1 MLLLKRPIVFAWRDP
16 RRPARRPLAYIAGWP
31 LAVIVSLG
39 AVCTVAQEDDDAEDQ
54 DAVEAT
60 ELEDAPVIPATD
72 IEVVVVTGSR
82 LAREPSEL
90 SRDVIVLDE
99 DAIIAS
105 GELTLPRLLRQL
117 PQNINSTNETVG
129 SRLNGTK
136 NFTGASTVN
145 LRGLGSEST
154 LILIDGRRVGYSGL
168 LGGVTDISTIPLSMV
183 ERVEIITDGASAIY
197 GSDAVGGVV
206 NIITKKDYSGIDIKL
221 DYGRPQKPG
230 YDESRA
236 SVSGGWS
243 WGDVRMRGGYEYFY
257 DSGLDASQRDTVVHS
272 NRVDR
277 NNQKTG
283 LAGPQMRVFTY
294 FFDDS
299 CDADKAV
306 VYVLNGQVI
315 TRAEYAA
322 LDEGSQR
329 RAMCHSDVTL
339 PAGFQSGSDLNGIEI
354 FGPPNWGEDAEF
366 GTSLRPEQQHHVIN
380 VGGDY
385 SLNDNIALHGNLR
398 YAQKETTS
406 DSGLNSISS
415 NVHAANPFNPFGHLV
430 QMRGQILNA
439 PPRQFASEKEDL
451 AILLGAN
458 GEIGASGWNWQA
470 EFSRT
475 EENVDADRINV
486 LDSGTIAGGLDS
498 DGVTDVLIT
507 NLSGVTEDECNAAM
521 AEYSA
526 VRVVY
531 TPPRGFFAS
540 SCRVYGPPADPID
553 PFGDLSIYVAPVLG
567 TAATNQ
573 QTQFEAVAR
582 GELFDIGG
590 GPVGVAVGVEIRQ
603 DVIDTMSEF
612 PNPGFG
618 RCSEVGCPNGSVV
631 GADSFNTRISRDTQ
645 AAFFE
650 GAVPL
655 VREHNASAVV
665 QNLTLTFSGR
675 YDSYSNVE
683 VDYRQTATGE
693 AGTDNPQDPGA
704 EFTWSVGL
712 AYQPTDQFRFKA
724 DTRTAFVAPQ
734 LNQLIRR
741 TQERSPAG
749 AFRGLYFIKPDSMGR
764 TQTHNN
770 VFNNTGGN
778 EKLIPETAESYSFS
792 MEWTPFEGLSMLA
805 GWSDTLFQDRIAF
818 FSSLV
823 GIDPDNLPAN
833 VVYYPE
839 EDIYVKDERFINVSS
854 VERAGLDLELGY
866 EIPTDNGMF
875 SFTLRRSYT
884 EKFKVQV
891 DAASGE
897 VQSLLKVRDDITSS
911 RDALLAPVPAH
922 STYAQMTWT
931 RGGLSLS
938 ADAQGTGGTSH
949 LRLGSTDGYI
959 YRTEPATL
967 VDLVAVY
974 DFEQGAWFNGPWAD
988 GLRATLTINNVT
1000 NAFARNSLIDRGEL
1014 LARNPGHTEV
1024 NTINPIYEWTQGR
1037 AFRLSVSKSLNL

>member
-1 MLLLKRPIVFAWRDP
+1 HTPQSPWRRLP
-16 RRPARRPLAYIAGWP
+16 FLAGWP
-31 LAVIVSLG
+31 IALVVSF
-39 AVCTVAQEDDDAEDQ
+39 ATAFAVAQEDDDDDEETT
-54 DAVEAT
+54 EAT

-72 IEVVVVTGSR
+72 VEVVVVTGSR

-117 PQNINSTNETVG
+117 PQNINATNETIG
-129 SRLNGTK
+129 SGLNGTK

-154 LILIDGRRVGYSGL
+154 LILIDGRRIGYSGL

-206 NIITKKDYSGIDIKL
+206 NVITKKDYSGVDVKL
-221 DYGRPQKPG
+221 DYGRPHKPG

-236 SVSGGWS
+236 SISAGWS
-243 WGDVRMRGGYEYFY
+243 WGDIRMRGGYEYFY
-257 DSGLDASQRDTVVHS
+257 DSGLDASKRETEVHR

-277 NNQKTG
+277 NNQKGG

-299 CDADKAV
+299 CDDAKAV
-306 VYVLNGQVI
+306 VYVLNGMVI

-322 LDEGSQR
+322 LDEDQKR
-329 RAMCHSDVTL
+329 RAVCHSDVTL
-339 PAGFQSGSDLNGIEI
+339 PAGFRSGNDLNSIEI
-354 FGPPNWGEDAEF
+354 FGAPQWGEDAEF
-366 GTSLRPEQQHHVIN
+366 GYSLRPEQTHHAIN
-380 VGGDY
+380 IGGDY
-385 SLNDNIALHGNLR
+385 NLNESLALHGNLR
-398 YAQKETTS
+398 YAQKDTTS

-415 NVHAANPFNPFGHLV
+415 WVHAGNPFNPFGHRV
-430 QMRGQILNA
+430 TMRGQILNA

-451 AILLGAN
+451 GILLGVN
-458 GEIGASGWNWQA
+458 GEFGDTGWSWQA
-470 EFSRT
+470 EFSRS
-475 EENVDADRINV
+475 EETSDADRINI
-486 LDSGTIAGGLDS
+486 LDTATIAVGLDS
-498 DGVTDVLIT
+498 DGVTEVLLT
-507 NLSGVTEDECNAAM
+507 NLSGVSEEECNAALS
-521 AEYSA
+521 EYGG

-531 TPPRGFFAS
+531 TPPRGFFGS
-540 SCRVYGPPADPID
+540 SCRVYGAPPDPID
-553 PFGDLSIYVAPVLG
+553 PFGDLSGYVSPVLG
-567 TAATNQ
+567 TSATNEQ
-573 QTQFEAVAR
+573 MQFEAVAR
-582 GELFDIGG
+582 GELFDLGS
-590 GPVGVAVGVEIRQ
+590 GPVGVAVGVELRQ

-618 RCSEVGCPNGSVV
+618 RCSEVGCPSSVV

-650 GAVPL
+650 GAIPL
-655 VREHNASAVV
+655 VREHTANVAV
-665 QNLTLTFSGR
+665 QHLTLTFSGR

-712 AYQPTDQFRFKA
+712 AYQPTDKVRVKA

-741 TQERSPAG
+741 TQERQPAG

-770 VFNNTGGN
+770 VFNNVGGN
-778 EKLIPETAESYSFS
+778 DKLIPETAESYSFS
-792 MEWTPFEGLSMLA
+792 MEWMPLEGLSVLA
-805 GWSDTLFQDRIAF
+805 GYSDTLFEDRIAY
-818 FSSLV
+818 FSSLT
-823 GIDPDNLPAN
+823 GIDPDNLPSN

-839 EDIYVKDERFINVSS
+839 EDIYIKDERYINVSS

-866 EIPTDNGMF
+866 ELPTDSGMF
-875 SFTLRRSYT
+875 SLTVRRSYT
-884 EKFKVQV
+884 SKFKVQV
-891 DAASGE
+891 DAMSGE
-897 VQSLLKVRDDITSS
+897 AQSLLKVRDDVTAS
-911 RDALLAPVPAH
+911 RDALLSPVPAH
-922 STYAQMTWT
+922 STYAQLTWS
-931 RGGLSLS
+931 RGGLSFS
-938 ADAQGTGGTSH
+938 VDAQGSGATSIV
-949 LRLGSTDGYI
+949 RLGSTDGYI
-959 YRTEPATL
+959 YTTEPATI
-967 VDLVAVY
+967 VDMVAVY
-974 DFEQGAWFNGPWAD
+974 DFEQGAWFNAPWTA
-988 GLRATLTINNVT
+988 GLRATLTVNNVT
-1000 NAFARNSLIDRGEL
+1000 DAFARNSLTDRGEL

-1024 NTINPIYEWTQGR
+1024 NVINPAYEWTQGR
-1037 AFRLSVSKSLNL
+1037 AFRLSVSKSFSL